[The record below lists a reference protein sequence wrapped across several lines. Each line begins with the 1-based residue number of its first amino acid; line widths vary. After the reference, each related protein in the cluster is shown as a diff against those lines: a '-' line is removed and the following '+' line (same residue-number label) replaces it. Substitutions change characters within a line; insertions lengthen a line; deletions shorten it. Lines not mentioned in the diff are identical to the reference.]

1 MSAILL
7 IKKRDYFPKEDAFTS
22 VTVWAVE
29 PSIRGSKHE
38 YKYSLAYVVQ
48 GVCAMRYDNE
58 AGKGD
63 HKHISDVEYP
73 VTFSDMADLLNQ
85 FFDDVNRL
93 RR

>member
-1 MSAILL
+1 MSATLL

-22 VTVWAVE
+22 ITVWAVD
-29 PSIRGSKHE
+29 PFIRGSQHE

-48 GVCAMRYDNE
+48 GVCVMRYDNE

-63 HKHISDVEYP
+63 HKHIDDAEFP
-73 VTFSDMADLLNQ
+73 VTFSDVADLLNQ

>member
-1 MSAILL
+1 MSAELL

-22 VTVWAVE
+22 ITVWAVD
-29 PSIRGSKHE
+29 PSIRGSQHE

-48 GVCAMRYDNE
+48 GVCVMRYDNE

-63 HKHISDVEYP
+63 HKHIGDIEYP
-73 VTFSDMADLLNQ
+73 VSFSSLEDLINQ
-85 FFDDVNRL
+85 FFTDVNIL